1 MSMRGEVISEEY
13 KKMVWVHDREGKEY
27 ACYIDDLKGKIK
39 TKEQLTD
46 EEKKNCLDLNT
57 VLGDSW

>member
-1 MSMRGEVISEEY
+1 MRGDVISEEY

-27 ACYIDDLKGKIK
+27 ACYVDDLKGKIK

-46 EEKKNCLDLNT
+46 EEMKNCLDLNT
-57 VLGDSW
+57 VVGDSW

>member
-57 VLGDSW
+57 VLGGSW

>member
-1 MSMRGEVISEEY
+1 
-13 KKMVWVHDREGKEY
+13 MVWVHDRDGKEY

-39 TKEQLTD
+39 KKEQLTD
-46 EEKKNCLDLNT
+46 EEKKNCVDLNT